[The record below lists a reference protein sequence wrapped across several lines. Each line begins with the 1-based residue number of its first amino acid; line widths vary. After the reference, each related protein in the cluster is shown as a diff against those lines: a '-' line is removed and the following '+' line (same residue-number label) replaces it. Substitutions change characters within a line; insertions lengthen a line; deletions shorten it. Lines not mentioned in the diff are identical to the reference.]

1 MSAECPHL
9 QVSTRLQLVPGQ
21 PVELHPS
28 IRDSTLSLK
37 SPKTVCYMLSKQ
49 RCQVAEEQEVGR
61 EIRSA
66 YTMDKEQVNHS
77 E

>member
-1 MSAECPHL
+1 MSI
-9 QVSTRLQLVPGQ
+9 RLQLVPGQ
-21 PVELHPS
+21 PMELHPS

-37 SPKTVCYMLSKQ
+37 SPKTVCYFLSKQ
-49 RCQVAEEQEVGR
+49 GCKVAEEKEGGR

-77 E
+77 EWDICT

>member
-1 MSAECPHL
+1 MSAECPPL

-28 IRDSTLSLK
+28 YRDSTLSLK
-37 SPKTVCYMLSKQ
+37 SSKTVCYVLSKQ
-49 RCQVAEEQEVGR
+49 RCQVADVKEVGR

-66 YTMDKEQVNHS
+66 YTMDKEQVDHS